1 MRTTLFLAKPLTP
14 PPPALPFSFAVHLSH
29 DLTPP
34 QCPRPDQMLKEGGLS
49 SAQITAATNQAYV
62 HRGVGLKEL
71 AQLDSGTEWL
81 LAHAHTHKH
90 TFEVKIKTYREAC
103 SVSSQKSTHIHKC
116 ETSKQHNKV
125 NLKADVR

>member
-1 MRTTLFLAKPLTP
+1 
-14 PPPALPFSFAVHLSH
+14 
-29 DLTPP
+29 
-34 QCPRPDQMLKEGGLS
+34 MLKEGGLS

-81 LAHAHTHKH
+81 LAHTHTHPQANTH
-90 TFEVKIKTYREAC
+90 THEVKLKTYREAC
-103 SVSSQKSTHIHKC
+103 SVLSQKRTRTHTHTPQ
-116 ETSKQHNKV
+116 TSKQHNKV